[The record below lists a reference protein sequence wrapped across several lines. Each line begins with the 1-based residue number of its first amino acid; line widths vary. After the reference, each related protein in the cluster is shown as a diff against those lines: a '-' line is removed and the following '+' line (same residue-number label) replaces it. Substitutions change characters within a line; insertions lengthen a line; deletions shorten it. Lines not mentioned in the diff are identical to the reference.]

1 MDFEYKYSDEQNKFR
16 SDVRDW
22 LESNIP
28 SEIDGLEEYSSMDE
42 GLSDQIQIIKKKLGD
57 MGWLAPSERPEY
69 GGADMHPDKILVWMP
84 IMK

>member
-42 GLSDQIQIIKKKLGD
+42 DLSDQIQIITKKLGD
-57 MGWLAPSERPEY
+57 MGWLAPSERPE
-69 GGADMHPDKILVWMP
+69 
-84 IMK
+84 

>member
-57 MGWLAPSERPEY
+57 MGWLCLLYTSPSPR
-69 GGADMHPDKILVWMP
+69 D
-84 IMK
+84 